1 MKMLIL
7 IGAGGHGKSV
17 EWVAKSTK
25 RWNKILFLDN
35 KIVGSKIVGTF
46 EDRIKL
52 KNEDF
57 FVAVGDNHTRKR
69 LILKLTQ
76 EGYNVVS
83 IVSPNSNITNAKVG
97 NGSII
102 MNHAFIN
109 VDTVIGDGV
118 IINNA
123 VLVEHDCKIGNYSHL
138 SPSVNVAGTAQIGD
152 LTWIGIGSNII
163 NNITIKEEIVIG
175 AGSVVVDNLIDKGT
189 YLGIPAKR
197 INKL

>member
-17 EWVAKSTK
+17 EWIAKSTK
-25 RWNKILFLDN
+25 RWNKIVFLDS
-35 KIVGSKIVGTF
+35 KILGSKVVGTF
-46 EDRIKL
+46 EDRIKF

-69 LILKLTQ
+69 LILQLTQ
-76 EGYNVVS
+76 EGFNVVS
-83 IVSPNSNITNAKVG
+83 IIAPNSDITNAKVG
-97 NGSII
+97 IGSII

-109 VDTVIGDGV
+109 VDTVIGEGV

-123 VLVEHDCKIGNYSHL
+123 VLIEHDCKIGNYSHL
-138 SPSVNVAGTAQIGD
+138 SPSVNVAGTTQIGD
-152 LTWIGIGSNII
+152 LSWIGIGSSII
-163 NNITIKEEIVIG
+163 NNIRIEQEIVVG
-175 AGSVVVDNLIDKGT
+175 AGSVVVDNLIYKGT
-189 YLGIPAKR
+189 YVGIPAKR